1 MLFLHVEKL
10 VATHERKFFADRIVV
25 HFIFIFYEEMFISY
39 SVICCLLR
47 NQNLSLIINQCVTF
61 GHRQQLRRLPLQRR
75 LPHQQLHQ
83 PL

>member
-10 VATHERKFFADRIVV
+10 VATHERKIFVDRIVV
-25 HFIFIFYEEMFISY
+25 HFIFLFYEEMFISY
-39 SVICCLLR
+39 SIICCLLR
-47 NQNLSLIINQCVTF
+47 NQNLSLIMNQ
-61 GHRQQLRRLPLQRR
+61 HRQQRRQFRLQRR